1 MGCADWFRKFKKR
14 PMIVFL
20 LKEWMDAMTKKTMT
34 THLTR
39 RDFLITLGGIAGAAV
54 VGWIASPKSVELVS
68 KITSPAAFPEL
79 LDCLQ
84 VRNGDD
90 GTEVYDASDKSNPTL
105 VCKVNET
112 GGSILRQLDGRHSMM
127 QIIQTTTESIGEKPS
142 NPDLFASKIA
152 LFIVKLAE
160 AGFIKQPFYINVIE
174 NTFVS

>member
-1 MGCADWFRKFKKR
+1 
-14 PMIVFL
+14 
-20 LKEWMDAMTKKTMT
+20 MDAMTNKTVT

-39 RDFLITLGGIAGAAV
+39 REFLITLGGIAGAVV
-54 VGWIASPKSVELVS
+54 VGWIASPKSVALIS
-68 KITSPAAFPEL
+68 KFTSPAAFPEL
-79 LDCLQ
+79 LDCLE
-84 VRNGDD
+84 VKNGDD

-112 GGSILRQLDGRHSMM
+112 GGSIMRQLDGRHSMM

-160 AGFIKQPFYINVIE
+160 AGFIKQPFYINIIE

>member
-1 MGCADWFRKFKKR
+1 
-14 PMIVFL
+14 
-20 LKEWMDAMTKKTMT
+20 
-34 THLTR
+34 
-39 RDFLITLGGIAGAAV
+39 
-54 VGWIASPKSVELVS
+54 
-68 KITSPAAFPEL
+68 
-79 LDCLQ
+79 
-84 VRNGDD
+84 
-90 GTEVYDASDKSNPTL
+90 L
-105 VCKVNET
+105 VCKVNQT